1 MAVTV
6 EEVNKGSCTGCG
18 ACCNL
23 CPTGA
28 ITMREDSEGFIYPVI
43 NKDECTSCGLCYSK
57 CPAENHIYSLW
68 KNGDIYAV
76 CADDEIRMN
85 SSSGGM
91 FTVLAQ
97 YAFSKGGAVV
107 GAAWTEDHTVQHIV
121 IHSENELDKLRR
133 SKYLQSD
140 TADTFI
146 RTKNLLE
153 QNTFVLYSGCPCQIA
168 GLYSYLGKEYDNL
181 LTVDIICHGV
191 PSPLAFKK
199 YLKEISGG
207 KEVTEVNFRDKSR
220 GWTTPGSAEFAD
232 GSKYYRSCNDDP
244 YYIAFLNGIST
255 RLSCGSCMYASPER
269 IGDITLGDF
278 WGISEIDPSYNDNKG
293 TSLVMLNSQKGKNIF
308 EEIKPELKLTEKVS
322 RERALEIAKRKN
334 GQFIAPKASHKNREK
349 FFGSLDKGEFSSVV
363 FEAAEKKYDV
373 GIVGWWYN
381 ENYGG
386 MLTYYAL
393 HQVLKSMGLS
403 VLMIE
408 KASNE
413 PNRSPNY
420 TTIPRRF
427 AKKYYNISKIYP
439 AGKMGMLNE
448 QCNAFVSG
456 SDQLFN
462 PTLWKYSGP
471 QYFLDFAAPE
481 KKIVSYASSVGNT
494 LACSD
499 KHKMLMSYYLRRFD
513 SLSVREDYAVKILD
527 DNFGLEAKKVLD
539 PVFVCNPTEYERLAG
554 YSSVD
559 VKDKYFV
566 NFILDPDKQKK
577 ELIIYAGKQL
587 GLPYTNLLNAI
598 DFEENRKKLDLDN
611 TMTDI
616 DIEDFL
622 KYYKNAEFII
632 TDSFHGTCFAIIFRK
647 PFISIANKMRGA
659 GRFASMLT
667 ELGLSDRMVDSI
679 DDIYKRPELFNK
691 IDYAETEKKL
701 DVLRRDSYEW
711 LKKAISTPTEKQK
724 SEFHVFDARVN
735 RLVNTVSS
743 LTAEVKELR
752 QLLGAYAQP
761 PVEEKPSIFKRAMR
775 KARRII
781 KK

>member
-6 EEVNKGSCTGCG
+6 EEVDKKSCTGCG
-18 ACCNL
+18 ACFSL

-28 ITMREDSEGFIYPVI
+28 INMRADNEGFLYPEI
-43 NKDECTSCGLCYSK
+43 SKDKCTSCGLCYIK
-57 CPAENHIYSLW
+57 CPAENHIYSLL

-76 CADDEIRMN
+76 CADDEIRMR

-91 FTVLAQ
+91 FTVLAK

-107 GAAWTEDHTVQHIV
+107 GAAWTVDRKVQHIV
-121 IHSENELDKLRR
+121 IRDESGLDKLRR

-146 RTKNLLE
+146 QTKALLE
-153 QNTFVLYSGCPCQIA
+153 QNTFVLYSGSPCQIA

-181 LTVDIICHGV
+181 LTADIVCHGV
-191 PSPLAFKK
+191 PSPLAFKN

-220 GWTTPGSAEFAD
+220 GWTTPSSAEFAD
-232 GSKYYRSCNDDP
+232 GTKYYKSCNEDP

-255 RLSCGSCMYASPER
+255 RLSCGSCAYASPER

-278 WGISEIDPSYNDNKG
+278 WGVSEIDPSYSDNKG
-293 TSLVMLNSQKGKNIF
+293 TSLVMLNSQKGKSIF
-308 EEIKPELKLTEKVS
+308 EEIKSELKLAENVS
-322 RERALEIAKRKN
+322 RERTLEIAKRRN
-334 GQFIAPKASHKNREK
+334 GQLLAPRSSHKNREK
-349 FFGSLDKGEFSSVV
+349 FFGLLDKGDFSSAV

-373 GIVGWWYN
+373 GVVGWWYN

-386 MLTYYAL
+386 TLTYYAL
-393 HQVLKSMGLS
+393 NQVLKSMGLS

-408 KASNE
+408 KANNV
-413 PNRSPNY
+413 PDQAPDY
-420 TTIPRRF
+420 TTVPRRF
-427 AKKYYNISKIYP
+427 AKKYYNISKVYP

-448 QCNAFVSG
+448 LCSAFVSG

-462 PTLWKYSGP
+462 PSLWAYSGP
-471 QYFLDFAAPE
+471 QYFMDFAALE
-481 KKIVSYASSVGNT
+481 KKIISYASSFGNT
-494 LACSD
+494 LVCSD

-513 SLSVREDYAVKILD
+513 ALSVREDYAVKIMD
-527 DNFGLEAKKVLD
+527 NNFGLEAKKVLD
-539 PVFVCNPTEYERLAG
+539 PVFVCDPAEYERLAG

-566 NFILDPDKQKK
+566 NFILDPDKQKR
-577 ELIIYAGKQL
+577 ELVLYAGKQL
-587 GLPYTNLLNAI
+587 ELPYINLLNAI
-598 DFEENRKKLDLDN
+598 DFEENSKKLDLDN
-611 TMTDI
+611 TVTDI

-647 PFISIANKMRGA
+647 PFISIANKKRGA
-659 GRFASMLT
+659 GRFVSMLT
-667 ELGLSDRMVDSI
+667 ELGLQERMADSI
-679 DDIYKRPELFNK
+679 DDIYKRPELFK
-691 IDYAETEKKL
+691 EVDYTETEKRL
-701 DVLRRDSYEW
+701 GVLRRDSYEW
-711 LKKAISTPTEKQK
+711 LKQAILAPTEKPK
-724 SEFHVFDARVN
+724 SEFHVFDANVN

-752 QLLGAYAQP
+752 QLVSAYAQP
-761 PVEEKPSIFKRAMR
+761 QVEEKPSIFKRAIR
-775 KARRII
+775 KARRMM